1 MLDVKRRAFITLLGG
16 AAAAWPVRAI
26 SQQAMASVIGF
37 LSARSHVDSAGL
49 LVSFRK
55 GLTEGGYVEGQNVR
69 IEYRFA
75 EGQYDRLAALAADLV
90 GRQVA
95 VIAAISGTPA
105 ALAAKAA
112 TTTIPI
118 VFANG
123 ADPIASGLVTS
134 LNRPGGNISG
144 VTFLAS
150 ETIPKRLQVLHE
162 LMPRAQAVG
171 YLVNPENPITEGEVK
186 NTAAAARQRGLQL
199 LVYNASTKGAIDD
212 GFASFAQRRVDALII
227 GNDTFLSSRKEQ
239 IFTRAAQHAIP
250 TIYYER
256 EFAVAGG
263 LLSYGTDFADS
274 YRQAGLYVTRIL
286 KGSKPADL
294 PVQQPTKFE
303 LVINL
308 KTAKALGVE
317 VPPTLLARADEVIE

>member
-1 MLDVKRRAFITLLGG
+1 MRRREFITLLGG
-16 AAAAWPVRAI
+16 AAAAWPVVARA
-26 SQQAMASVIGF
+26 QQPAMPVIGF
-37 LSARSHVDSAGL
+37 LSARSRAASAGL

-55 GLTEGGYVEGQNVR
+55 GLTEAGYVDGQNVQ

-75 EGQYDRLAALAADLV
+75 EGRYERLAGLAKELV
-90 GRQVA
+90 GRQVV

-150 ETIPKRLQVLHE
+150 ETIPKRLEVLHE
-162 LMPRAQAVG
+162 LIPRAQVVG
-171 YLVNPENPITEGEVK
+171 YLVNPVNPITEGEVK
-186 NTAAAARQRGLQL
+186 DTAAAARSRGLQL
-199 LVYNASTKGAIDD
+199 LVHSASAEGAIDE
-212 GFASFAQRRVDALII
+212 GFVTFMQRPVDALII

-250 TIYYER
+250 TVYYER

-274 YRQAGLYVTRIL
+274 YRQAGDYVARIL
-286 KGSKPADL
+286 KGMKPADL
-294 PVQQPTKFE
+294 PVQQPTKYE

-308 KTAKALGVE
+308 KTAKALGIE
-317 VPPTLLARADEVIE
+317 IPPTLLARADEVIE

>member
-1 MLDVKRRAFITLLGG
+1 MTRRELITLLGG
-16 AAAAWPVRAI
+16 AAAAWSVRAMG
-26 SQQAMASVIGF
+26 QQATVPVIGF
-37 LSARSHVDSAGL
+37 LSARSQADSAGL

-55 GLTEGGYVEGQNVR
+55 GLTEAGYVEGQNIR

-75 EGQYDRLAALAADLV
+75 EGRYERLAGLAADLV

-123 ADPIASGLVTS
+123 ADPVASGLVTS

-150 ETIPKRLQVLHE
+150 ETIPKRLEVLHE
-162 LMPRAQAVG
+162 LRPGAQVVG
-171 YLVNPENPITEGEVK
+171 YLVNPLNPITQGEVK
-186 NTAAAARQRGLQL
+186 DTAAAARSRGLQL
-199 LVYNASTKGAIDD
+199 LVHSASTEEAIDE
-212 GFASFAQRRVDALII
+212 GFATFVQRRVDALII

-239 IFTRAAQHAIP
+239 IFTRAVQSAIP
-250 TIYYER
+250 TVYYER

-263 LLSYGTDFADS
+263 LLSYGTDFSDS
-274 YRQAGLYVTRIL
+274 YRQAGIYIARVL
-286 KGSKPADL
+286 KGTSPTDL

-308 KTAKALGVE
+308 NAAKAIGLT

>member
-1 MLDVKRRAFITLLGG
+1 VKRRNFITLLGG
-16 AAAAWPVRAI
+16 AAAAWPLAAI
-26 SQQAMASVIGF
+26 GQQGTVPEIGF
-37 LSARSHVDSAGL
+37 LSARSHADSEGL
-49 LVSFRK
+49 LISLRK
-55 GLTEGGYVEGQNVR
+55 GLMEAGYVEGQNVR

-75 EGQYDRLAALAADLV
+75 EGQYDRLAGLAADLV

-123 ADPIASGLVTS
+123 ADPVASGLVTS
-134 LNRPGGNISG
+134 LSRPNGNISG

-150 ETIPKRLQVLHE
+150 ETIPKRLEVLHE
-162 LMPRAQAVG
+162 LVPNAQVVG
-171 YLVNPENPITEGEVK
+171 YLVNPVNPITEGELQS
-186 NTAAAARQRGLQL
+186 TAAAARLRRLQL
-199 LVYNASTKGAIDD
+199 LVHNASTEDAINM
-212 GFASFAQRRVDALII
+212 GFATFIKRRIDALII
-227 GNDTFLSSRKEQ
+227 GNDTFLSSRKGQ
-239 IFTRAAQHAIP
+239 IFALAAQHAIP

-274 YRQAGLYVTRIL
+274 YRQAGNYVARVL
-286 KGSKPADL
+286 KGAKSADL
-294 PVQQPTKFE
+294 PVQQPTKF
-303 LVINL
+303 
-308 KTAKALGVE
+308 
-317 VPPTLLARADEVIE
+317 DW

>member
-1 MLDVKRRAFITLLGG
+1 MRRREFILALGG
-16 AAAAWPVRAI
+16 AAAAWPIMARA
-26 SQQAMASVIGF
+26 QQAAMPVIGF
-37 LSARSHVDSAGL
+37 LSARSHADSAGL

-75 EGQYDRLAALAADLV
+75 EGRYDRLAVLAKDLV
-90 GRQVA
+90 DRQVV

-150 ETIPKRLQVLHE
+150 ETIPKRLEVLHE
-162 LMPRAQAVG
+162 LMPRAQVVG
-171 YLVNPENPITEGEVK
+171 YLANPANPITEGEIKDTV
-186 NTAAAARQRGLQL
+186 AAARSRGLQL
-199 LVYNASTKGAIDD
+199 LVYNASAEGEIDE
-212 GFASFAQRRVDALII
+212 GFVTFAQPGVDALII

-239 IFTRAAQHAIP
+239 IFARAAQHAIP

-274 YRQAGLYVTRIL
+274 YRQAGAYVVRIL
-286 KGSKPADL
+286 KGMKPADL

-308 KTAKALGVE
+308 KAAKTLGLT
-317 VPPTLLARADEVIE
+317 VPSALLARADEVIE

>member
-1 MLDVKRRAFITLLGG
+1 MRRREFITLLGG
-16 AAAAWPVRAI
+16 AAAAWPLAGRA
-26 SQQAMASVIGF
+26 QQAVMPVIGF
-37 LSARSHVDSAGL
+37 LSARSHADSAGL

-55 GLTEGGYVEGQNVR
+55 GLAEGGYVDGQNVR

-75 EGQYDRLAALAADLV
+75 EGRYDRLAGLAQDLV
-90 GRQVA
+90 GRQVV
-95 VIAAISGTPA
+95 VIAAIGGTPA
-105 ALAAKAA
+105 ALAAKSA

-123 ADPIASGLVTS
+123 ADPVESGLVTS

-150 ETIPKRLQVLHE
+150 ETIPKRLEVLHE
-162 LMPRAQAVG
+162 LVPKSQIVG
-171 YLVNPENPITEGEVK
+171 YLVNPVNPITEGEVK
-186 NTAAAARQRGLQL
+186 STTAAARSRGLQL
-199 LVYNASTKGAIDD
+199 LVHNASAEGAIDE
-212 GFASFAQRRVDALII
+212 GFATFAHGRVDALII

-239 IFTRAAQHAIP
+239 IFTRAVQHAIP

-274 YRQAGLYVTRIL
+274 YRQAGVYVARIL
-286 KGSKPADL
+286 KGTKPADL

-308 KTAKALGVE
+308 KAAKALGLT
-317 VPPTLLARADEVIE
+317 VPPALLARADEVIE

>member
-1 MLDVKRRAFITLLGG
+1 MRRREFITLLGG
-16 AAAAWPVRAI
+16 AAAAWPFGARA
-26 SQQAMASVIGF
+26 QPATPVVGF
-37 LSARSHVDSAGL
+37 LSARSHADSVGL

-55 GLTEGGYVEGQNVR
+55 GLTEAGYVDGQNVQ

-75 EGQYDRLAALAADLV
+75 EGRYERLAGLAKELV
-90 GRQVA
+90 GRQVV

-150 ETIPKRLQVLHE
+150 ETIPKRLEVLHE
-162 LMPRAQAVG
+162 LIPRAQVVG
-171 YLVNPENPITEGEVK
+171 YLVNPVNPITEGEVK
-186 NTAAAARQRGLQL
+186 DTAAAARSRGLQL
-199 LVYNASTKGAIDD
+199 LVHSASAEGAIDE
-212 GFASFAQRRVDALII
+212 GFVTFIQRRVDALII

-274 YRQAGLYVTRIL
+274 YRQAGDYVARIL
-286 KGSKPADL
+286 KGMKPADL
-294 PVQQPTKFE
+294 PVQQPTKYE

-308 KTAKALGVE
+308 KTAKALGLD

>member
-1 MLDVKRRAFITLLGG
+1 MRRREFITLLGG
-16 AAAAWPVRAI
+16 AAAAWPFGARA
-26 SQQAMASVIGF
+26 QPATPVVGF
-37 LSARSHVDSAGL
+37 LSARSHADSVGL

-55 GLTEGGYVEGQNVR
+55 GLTEAGYVDGQNVQ

-75 EGQYDRLAALAADLV
+75 EGRYERLAGLAKELV
-90 GRQVA
+90 GRQVV

-150 ETIPKRLQVLHE
+150 ETIPKRLEVLHE
-162 LMPRAQAVG
+162 LIPRAQVVG
-171 YLVNPENPITEGEVK
+171 YLVNPVNPITEGEVK
-186 NTAAAARQRGLQL
+186 DTAAAARSRGLQL
-199 LVYNASTKGAIDD
+199 LVHSASAEGAIDE
-212 GFASFAQRRVDALII
+212 GFVTFMQRRVDALII

-250 TIYYER
+250 TVYYER

-274 YRQAGLYVTRIL
+274 YRQAGDYVARIL
-286 KGSKPADL
+286 KGMKPADL
-294 PVQQPTKFE
+294 PVQQPTKYE

-308 KTAKALGVE
+308 KTAKALGLD
-317 VPPTLLARADEVIE
+317 VPPSLLARADEVIE

>member
-1 MLDVKRRAFITLLGG
+1 MRRREFITLLGG
-16 AAAAWPVRAI
+16 AAAAWPLAVRA
-26 SQQAMASVIGF
+26 QQAAMPVIGF
-37 LSARSHVDSAGL
+37 LSARSHADSAGL

-55 GLTEGGYVEGQNVR
+55 GLTEGGYAEGQNVR

-75 EGQYDRLAALAADLV
+75 EGRYDRLAGLAEDLV
-90 GRQVA
+90 GRQVV

-112 TTTIPI
+112 TATIPI

-150 ETIPKRLQVLHE
+150 ETIPKRLEVLHE
-162 LMPRAQAVG
+162 LMPRAQVVG
-171 YLVNPENPITEGEVK
+171 YLVNPVNPITEGEVK
-186 NTAAAARQRGLQL
+186 DTAAAARSRGLQL
-199 LVYNASTKGAIDD
+199 LVHSASAEGAE
-212 GFASFAQRRVDALII
+212 GFVTFVQRRVDALII

-250 TIYYER
+250 T
-256 EFAVAGG
+256 V
-263 LLSYGTDFADS
+263 
-274 YRQAGLYVTRIL
+274 
-286 KGSKPADL
+286 
-294 PVQQPTKFE
+294 
-303 LVINL
+303 
-308 KTAKALGVE
+308 
-317 VPPTLLARADEVIE
+317 

>member
-1 MLDVKRRAFITLLGG
+1 MKRREFITLLGG
-16 AAAAWPVRAI
+16 AAVAWPVAGQA
-26 SQQAMASVIGF
+26 QQGAMPVVGF
-37 LSARSHVDSAGL
+37 LSARSYADSTGL

-75 EGQYDRLAALAADLV
+75 EGQYDRLAGLAKDLV
-90 GRQVA
+90 GRQVV
-95 VIAAISGTPA
+95 VIAAIGGTPA
-105 ALAAKAA
+105 ALTAKAA

-150 ETIPKRLQVLHE
+150 ETIPKRLEVLHE
-162 LMPRAQAVG
+162 LMPRAQVVG
-171 YLVNPENPITEGEVK
+171 YLVNPVNPITEGEVK
-186 NTAAAARQRGLQL
+186 DTAAAARSRGLQL
-199 LVYNASTKGAIDD
+199 VVQSASAEGEIDE
-212 GFASFAQRRVDALII
+212 GFVTFAQRRVDALII

-274 YRQAGLYVTRIL
+274 YRQAGVYVARVLT
-286 KGSKPADL
+286 GMKPADL

-308 KTAKALGVE
+308 KTAKALGLD
-317 VPPTLLARADEVIE
+317 VPATLLARADEVIE

>member
-1 MLDVKRRAFITLLGG
+1 V
-16 AAAAWPVRAI
+16 
-26 SQQAMASVIGF
+26 SQLATVPVIGF
-37 LSARSHVDSAGL
+37 LSARSHADSAGL
-49 LVSFRK
+49 LVSFWK
-55 GLTEGGYVEGQNVR
+55 GLTEAGYVDGQNVR

-75 EGQYDRLAALAADLV
+75 EGRYDRLAGLAEDLV

-123 ADPIASGLVTS
+123 ADPIASGLVTT
-134 LNRPGGNISG
+134 LNRPGGNLSG
-144 VTFLAS
+144 VTFLAA
-150 ETIPKRLQVLHE
+150 ETIPKRLEVLHE
-162 LMPRAQAVG
+162 LGPKSQIVG
-171 YLVNPENPITEGEVK
+171 YLVNPVNPITEGEVS
-186 NTAAAARQRGLQL
+186 NTAAAARSRDLQL
-199 LVYNASTKGAIDD
+199 LVHDASTEVAIDD
-212 GFASFAQRRVDALII
+212 GFAIFVQRRVDALII

-239 IFTRAAQHAIP
+239 IFARAQQHRIP
-250 TIYYER
+250 TMYYER
-256 EFAVAGG
+256 EFAAAGG

-274 YRQAGLYVTRIL
+274 YRQAGIYVARVL
-286 KGSKPADL
+286 SGVKPTDL

-308 KTAKALGVE
+308 KAAKALALT
-317 VPPTLLARADEVIE
+317 VPPALLARADELID

>member
-1 MLDVKRRAFITLLGG
+1 MRRREFILALGG
-16 AAAAWPVRAI
+16 AAAAWPIMARA
-26 SQQAMASVIGF
+26 QQAAMPVIGF
-37 LSARSHVDSAGL
+37 LSARSHADSAGL

-75 EGQYDRLAALAADLV
+75 EGRYDRLAVLAKDLV
-90 GRQVA
+90 DRQVV

-150 ETIPKRLQVLHE
+150 ETIPKRLEVLHE
-162 LMPRAQAVG
+162 LMPRA
-171 YLVNPENPITEGEVK
+171 
-186 NTAAAARQRGLQL
+186 
-199 LVYNASTKGAIDD
+199 
-212 GFASFAQRRVDALII
+212 
-227 GNDTFLSSRKEQ
+227 
-239 IFTRAAQHAIP
+239 
-250 TIYYER
+250 
-256 EFAVAGG
+256 
-263 LLSYGTDFADS
+263 
-274 YRQAGLYVTRIL
+274 
-286 KGSKPADL
+286 
-294 PVQQPTKFE
+294 
-303 LVINL
+303 
-308 KTAKALGVE
+308 
-317 VPPTLLARADEVIE
+317 

>member
-1 MLDVKRRAFITLLGG
+1 MRRREFITLLGG
-16 AAAAWPVRAI
+16 AAAAWPLAAPA
-26 SQQAMASVIGF
+26 QQSAMPIVGF
-37 LSARSHVDSAGL
+37 LSARSYADSTGL

-75 EGQYDRLAALAADLV
+75 EGQYDRLAGLAKDLV
-90 GRQVA
+90 GRQVV
-95 VIAAISGTPA
+95 VIAAIGGTPA
-105 ALAAKAA
+105 ALTAKAA

-150 ETIPKRLQVLHE
+150 ETIPKRLEVLHE
-162 LMPRAQAVG
+162 LMPRAQVVG
-171 YLVNPENPITEGEVK
+171 YLVNPVNPITEGEVK
-186 NTAAAARQRGLQL
+186 DTAAAARSRGLQL
-199 LVYNASTKGAIDD
+199 VVQSASAEGAIDE
-212 GFASFAQRRVDALII
+212 GFVTFAQRRVDALII

-274 YRQAGLYVTRIL
+274 YRQAGVYVARVLT
-286 KGSKPADL
+286 GMKPADL

-308 KTAKALGVE
+308 KTAKALGLD
-317 VPPTLLARADEVIE
+317 VPATLLARADEVIE

>member
-1 MLDVKRRAFITLLGG
+1 MRRREFITLLGG
-16 AAAAWPVRAI
+16 AAAAWPFGARA
-26 SQQAMASVIGF
+26 QPATPVVGF
-37 LSARSHVDSAGL
+37 LSARSHADSVGL

-55 GLTEGGYVEGQNVR
+55 GLTEAGYVDGQNVQ

-75 EGQYDRLAALAADLV
+75 EGRYERLAGLAKELV
-90 GRQVA
+90 GRQVV

-150 ETIPKRLQVLHE
+150 ETIPKRLEVLHE
-162 LMPRAQAVG
+162 LIPRAQVVG
-171 YLVNPENPITEGEVK
+171 YLVNPVNPITEGEVK
-186 NTAAAARQRGLQL
+186 DTAAAARSRGLQL
-199 LVYNASTKGAIDD
+199 LVHSASAEGAIDE
-212 GFASFAQRRVDALII
+212 GFVTFMQRRVDALII

-274 YRQAGLYVTRIL
+274 YRQAGDYVARIL
-286 KGSKPADL
+286 KGMKPADL
-294 PVQQPTKFE
+294 PVQQPTKYE

-308 KTAKALGVE
+308 KTAKALGLD

>member
-1 MLDVKRRAFITLLGG
+1 MRRREFITLLGG
-16 AAAAWPVRAI
+16 AAAAWPLAVRA
-26 SQQAMASVIGF
+26 QQAAMPVIGF
-37 LSARSHVDSAGL
+37 LSARSHADAAGL

-55 GLTEGGYVEGQNVR
+55 GLTEGGYAEGQNVR

-75 EGQYDRLAALAADLV
+75 EGRYDRLAGLAEDLV
-90 GRQVA
+90 SRQVL

-150 ETIPKRLQVLHE
+150 ETIPKRLEVLHE
-162 LMPRAQAVG
+162 LMPRAQVVG
-171 YLVNPENPITEGEVK
+171 YLVNPVNPITEGEVK
-186 NTAAAARQRGLQL
+186 DTAF
-199 LVYNASTKGAIDD
+199 V
-212 GFASFAQRRVDALII
+212 QRRVDALII

-239 IFTRAAQHAIP
+239 IFTRAAQLAIP

-274 YRQAGLYVTRIL
+274 YRQAGVYVARIL
-286 KGSKPADL
+286 KGMKPADL

-308 KTAKALGVE
+308 KAAKALGLT

>member
-1 MLDVKRRAFITLLGG
+1 VRRREFILALGG
-16 AAAAWPVRAI
+16 AAAAWPIMARA
-26 SQQAMASVIGF
+26 QQAAMPVIGF
-37 LSARSHVDSAGL
+37 LSARSHADSAGL

-75 EGQYDRLAALAADLV
+75 EGRYDRLAVLAKDLV
-90 GRQVA
+90 DRQVV

-150 ETIPKRLQVLHE
+150 ETIPKRLEVLHE
-162 LMPRAQAVG
+162 LMPRAQVVG
-171 YLVNPENPITEGEVK
+171 YR
-186 NTAAAARQRGLQL
+186 ADHRQRYVPLQPQ
-199 LVYNASTKGAIDD
+199 G
-212 GFASFAQRRVDALII
+212 
-227 GNDTFLSSRKEQ
+227 
-239 IFTRAAQHAIP
+239 
-250 TIYYER
+250 
-256 EFAVAGG
+256 
-263 LLSYGTDFADS
+263 
-274 YRQAGLYVTRIL
+274 
-286 KGSKPADL
+286 ADL
-294 PVQQPTKFE
+294 RTSSATC
-303 LVINL
+303 NSHD
-308 KTAKALGVE
+308 
-317 VPPTLLARADEVIE
+317 LL